1 MTLAQTLTA
10 AAGAVADSPR
20 AQIAAALV
28 GLALAV
34 IAGLAVMAP
43 TLLAGLRSWV
53 GQWAAK
59 RQLEELRMQR
69 DLEKLRASEA
79 QALTSTVIRGVEA
92 ISDEDTRKRTKGAI
106 KAMAEEA
113 GVEPTLN
120 AAVKEVT
127 NGEPK
132 P

>member
-1 MTLAQTLTA
+1 M
-10 AAGAVADSPR
+10 
-20 AQIAAALV
+20 
-28 GLALAV
+28 

-92 ISDEDTRKRTKGAI
+92 ISDEATRKRTKGAI